1 MIQFNLLP
9 DVKIAL
15 IKAQRQKRLLI
26 TLSVVLSA
34 AALTIM
40 ILLFL
45 TANVAQKKNINDLTK
60 DISTDSKELLATE
73 DLNKI
78 LTVQNQLSKLDG
90 LHGDKVKA
98 KKVFEYIQQ
107 VTPVSASV
115 TQLDV
120 DFSANTISITGKADS
135 LAAVNTYA
143 DSLKFT
149 EFTINDGSGEDIE
162 STKAFQDVVLASF
175 SKNDSTNSYTLT
187 LSFDPL
193 IFSDDKVSLKVPQMN
208 SSRSST
214 ELPGAEIF
222 GGGQ

>member
-26 TLSVVLSA
+26 SLSTIISIAAVVIMVVL
-34 AALTIM
+34 
-40 ILLFL
+40 FVF
-45 TANVAQKKNINDLTK
+45 ANFMQKKNINDLTK
-60 DISTDSKELLATE
+60 DISTESKNLMATE
-73 DLNKI
+73 NLNKI
-78 LTVQNQLSKLDG
+78 LTVQNQLSKIDT
-90 LHGDKVKA
+90 LHADKVQA

-107 VTPVSASV
+107 VTPANVSV

-120 DFSANTISITGKADS
+120 DFDASTISLTGKAES

-149 EFTINDGSGEDIE
+149 EYTVGGDNNDS
-162 STKAFQDVVLASF
+162 KRAFSSVVLASF
-175 SKNDSTNSYTLT
+175 SRNDNTNSYTIT

-193 IFSDDKVSLKVPQMN
+193 IFTEKEVQLKIPQMN
-208 SSRSST
+208 TSRSNT
-214 ELPGAEIF
+214 ERPSAEIF
-222 GGGQ
+222 GEGQ

>member
-26 TLSVVLSA
+26 SLSTIFSIA
-34 AALTIM
+34 AVAIM
-40 ILLFL
+40 VLLFL
-45 TANVAQKKNINDLTK
+45 FANVAQKKNINDLTK
-60 DISTDSKELLATE
+60 DIGVENKNLMATE

-78 LTVQNQLSKLDG
+78 LTVQNQLSKIDT
-90 LHGDKVKA
+90 LHADKVQA

-107 VTPVSASV
+107 VTPANVSV

-120 DFSANTISITGKADS
+120 DFDATTISLTGKAES

-149 EFTINDGSGEDIE
+149 EYTVGTDGDS
-162 STKAFQDVVLASF
+162 KRAFSSVVLASF
-175 SKNDSTNSYTLT
+175 SRNDNTNSYTLT

-193 IFSDDKVSLKVPQMN
+193 IFTEKEVQLKVPQMN
-208 SSRSST
+208 TSRSNT
-214 ELPGAEIF
+214 ERPSAEIF
-222 GGGQ
+222 GEGQ